1 MSDLIFDEIFICKY
15 SNDFE
20 RKFTLYK
27 YNKYGLL
34 DRVLETDLNAW
45 RENVNVH
52 IYIYEEVINGKSIY
66 TFTLKF
72 DSCILFDN
80 IEFDKLF
87 VNNQEVDL
95 DILSMFGLLK
105 NMRGDTL

>member
-1 MSDLIFDEIFICKY
+1 MSNLIYDELYNCRISGDI
-15 SNDFE
+15 E

-27 YNKYGLL
+27 YNEYDLL
-34 DRVLETDLNAW
+34 SRVLETDLNAW
-45 RENVNVH
+45 RYGVQVH

-87 VNNQEVDL
+87 VNNQEIDL
-95 DILSMFGLLK
+95 DNLSVFGIMK
-105 NMRGDTL
+105 SKGGEIV